1 MMAFLKDFLNG
12 EKTTEE
18 KALQAAQN
26 KHDVLIIDCGD
37 EEDAPSAESCADEQS
52 SYGGCCGGGCR
63 Q

>member
-12 EKTTEE
+12 EKSPEE

-26 KHDVLIIDCGD
+26 KHDVLIIDSGD
-37 EEDAPSAESCADEQS
+37 EEEVASESCSDEPS